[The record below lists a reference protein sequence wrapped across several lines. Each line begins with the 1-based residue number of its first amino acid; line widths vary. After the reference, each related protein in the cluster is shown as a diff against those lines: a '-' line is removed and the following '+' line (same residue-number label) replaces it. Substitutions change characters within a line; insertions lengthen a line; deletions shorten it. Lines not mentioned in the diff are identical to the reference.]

1 MKAIGLR
8 QVTSAVSFWPL
19 LVNTLAVASTVAV
32 AALAEAP
39 LAGLV
44 ALVPLAVI
52 IWRQRRVLLRVPRG
66 VGGIGRYQTARFILI
81 AAAAVHLYLAGEL
94 GALGIVAL
102 VLALVA
108 LATEPMIRSLNGIA
122 CGAVNGFLVVVLKV
136 NSLVATLASMLMFRA
151 ICHTITDSRPLSG
164 EDPLVG
170 LVVTRPVGGTFSPR
184 ALIFFVAVLLLAL
197 WLRRTVAGRN
207 LFAVGSSSAS
217 ATASGIRS
225 NAYLFG
231 AFVFSGAMAGAAG
244 IMQSLA
250 VNTGSPVFG
259 ETTALTGIA
268 AVVIGGTRLEGG
280 RGSALGTLGGLLVL
294 AFLTTSMEYQS
305 IPAYI
310 QDIVTGIILLLLILL
325 DRFVSGKARRAEPLA
340 IVIRRWLRSR
350 RDTTTTQE
358 GMDERT
364 LAP

>member
-1 MKAIGLR
+1 MNR
-8 QVTSAVSFWPL
+8 VQRFFD
-19 LVNTLAVASTVAV
+19 STTFLGIVQYRV
-32 AALAEAP
+32 III
-39 LAGLV
+39 LV
-44 ALVPLAVI
+44 ATFVLAASLVPGFFEFRTLSLSI
-52 IWRQRRVLLRVPRG
+52 DRVA
-66 VGGIGRYQTARFILI
+66 T
-81 AAAAVHLYLAGEL
+81 
-94 GALGIVAL
+94 LGIVAVGL
-102 VLALVA
+102 TVVLIAGQLDLSVGSTLALSGIAAIGLQPTLGTTGAAIAA
-108 LATEPMIRSLNGIA
+108 LLIGIA